1 MTATVTITTI
11 RCPHAEQHQKTE
23 SATSNVWLRQ
33 RPDGTLFCP
42 VHGDI
47 KK

>member
-1 MTATVTITTI
+1 MTTTVTITKI
-11 RCPHAEQHQKTE
+11 RCPHASQHKSE
-23 SATSNVWLRQ
+23 SNILLRQ